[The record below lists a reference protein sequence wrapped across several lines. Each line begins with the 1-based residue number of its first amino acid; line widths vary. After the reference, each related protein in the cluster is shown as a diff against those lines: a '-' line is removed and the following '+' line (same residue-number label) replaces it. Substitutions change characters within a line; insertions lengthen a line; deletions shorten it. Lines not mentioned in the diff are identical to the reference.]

1 MYNTNKIQSILF
13 DMDGTVLESE
23 GLFARAE
30 HQLLKGYGVDIDI
43 AELNDFR
50 GMGEDEFYPRF
61 ISRYHLT
68 ASADALQAQ
77 LKKMLFMIFKTDLC
91 YVRGFCNFYERH
103 VRLLKRKTAL
113 VTNTS
118 LDIVTEVRN
127 CINIDMYFDN
137 IITSSDVS
145 EPKPSP
151 VPYQQ
156 AMGLVRSSPE
166 ETLII
171 EDSSSGLRSAL
182 DSGAMVV
189 GLPST
194 LSRDEIHRIHKS
206 IIVLDSYDE
215 IRNFLDSK

>member
-1 MYNTNKIQSILF
+1 MHNTNKIKSILF

-30 HQLLKGYGVDIDI
+30 HQLLRRYGVDIDI
-43 AELNDFR
+43 ADLNDFR
-50 GMGEDEFYPRF
+50 GMGEDEFYPKF
-61 ISRYHLT
+61 ISRYHLKT
-68 ASADALQAQ
+68 SAETLQRQ
-77 LKKMLFMIFKTDLC
+77 LKKMLFIIFRTDLH

-103 VRLLKRKTAL
+103 VRLYNRKTVL

-118 LDIVTEVRN
+118 LDIVMEIRK
-127 CINIDMYFDN
+127 CIDIDLYFKD

-145 EPKPSP
+145 AAKPSP
-151 VPYQQ
+151 APYHQ
-156 AMGLVRSSPE
+156 AMGLVGSPPE

-171 EDSSSGLRSAL
+171 EDSSSGLQSAV
-182 DSGAMVV
+182 DSGAMVI

-194 LSRDEIHRIHKS
+194 LSEDAIHRINKS

>member
-1 MYNTNKIQSILF
+1 MHNTNKIKSILF

-30 HQLLKGYGVDIDI
+30 HQLLSQYGVDIDI

-68 ASADALQAQ
+68 ASAEMLQRQ
-77 LKKMLFMIFKTDLC
+77 LKEMLFMIFKTDLR
-91 YVRGFCNFYERH
+91 YVRGFCHFYERH
-103 VRLLKRKTAL
+103 VRLNKRKTAL

-118 LDIVTEVRN
+118 LDIVMEIRS
-127 CINIDMYFDN
+127 CIDIDLYFES

-145 EPKPSP
+145 APKPSP
-151 VPYQQ
+151 APYHQ
-156 AMGLVRSSPE
+156 AMELVGSSPD

-171 EDSSSGLRSAL
+171 EDSSSGLRSAV

-194 LSRDEIHRIHKS
+194 LSKAEIHQINKS

-215 IRNFLDSK
+215 IRNFLDLK